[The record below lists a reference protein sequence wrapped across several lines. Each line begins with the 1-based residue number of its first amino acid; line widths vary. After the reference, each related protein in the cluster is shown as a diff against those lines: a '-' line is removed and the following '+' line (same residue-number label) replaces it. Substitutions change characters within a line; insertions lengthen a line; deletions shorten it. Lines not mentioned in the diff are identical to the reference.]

1 MVVFDRLGNPIIESE
16 VVIPYELALGATWSR
31 FFDGLKEKRVLAT
44 KCQGCQRVLVPAR
57 AFCPRCFMDMEEWL
71 EVPAEGIVEGWV
83 LVNYNYFGM
92 PTKAPFISALI
103 RLDGTDCGFIHLLG
117 GIEMDDIESARKH
130 IWNGLRVKAVW
141 NEARAGHIMD
151 IKYFTPAA

>member
-1 MVVFDRLGNPIIESE
+1 MVTFDRLGNPIMESE

-31 FFDGLKEKRVLAT
+31 FFDGLKERKVLAT
-44 KCQGCQRVLVPAR
+44 KCQSCGRVLAPAR

-83 LVNYNYFGM
+83 LVNYKYFGM

-117 GIEMDDIESARKH
+117 GFEMEDIETARKH
-130 IWNGLRVKAVW
+130 VWNGLRVKAVW
-141 NEARAGHIMD
+141 SEARAGHIMD